1 MSDQM
6 ILIVEDERK
15 LANLLEEYL
24 QQSGFR
30 THSIHYG
37 NEVMPWLEK
46 NHADLILLDIMLP
59 GEDGISLCKK
69 IRNTANTPI
78 ILQSA
83 RVDEIDR
90 LLGLEL
96 GADDYICKPYSPKEV
111 VARVKAVLRRSQYTP
126 MTKLEKIIQLDESRL
141 KVTYENKSLEL
152 TTVEFQLLKVLYQH
166 PGQIFSRDH
175 LIQSIYSDHRVVSD
189 RTIDSHIKKLRKKLN
204 ELSTEF
210 EFIHSVYGA
219 GYKFEL

>member
-1 MSDQM
+1 MTDQM

-15 LANLLEEYL
+15 LASLLEEYL
-24 QQSGFR
+24 QQSGFH

-37 NEVMPWLEK
+37 NEVMPWLEN

-126 MTKLEKIIQLDESRL
+126 VAKLEKIIQLDESRL
-141 KVTYENKSLEL
+141 KVTYENKALEL
-152 TTVEFQLLKVLYQH
+152 TAVEFQLLKVLYQH